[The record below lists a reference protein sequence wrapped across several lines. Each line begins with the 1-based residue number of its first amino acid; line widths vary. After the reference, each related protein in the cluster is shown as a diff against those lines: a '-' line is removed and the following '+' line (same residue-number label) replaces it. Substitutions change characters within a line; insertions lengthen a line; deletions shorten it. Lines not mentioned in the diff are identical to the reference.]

1 MKKKLII
8 FVFLISIILIST
20 NTLFAQDIR
29 IGFSMDDLRLERWQ
43 HDRDFFVEKAE
54 ELGAEVMVQS
64 ADGDSMTQLSQAE
77 NLITQG
83 IDILVV
89 VPKDGKIMGS
99 IVREA
104 HANDVKVLAYDRILN
119 DSQVDK
125 YISFDNYHVG
135 KLQAEFLVERQPEG
149 KYFMLGGSTSD
160 NNAHLIREGQM
171 EVIQPHVDSG
181 DIEIV
186 GDQWADG
193 WSATEA
199 LNIVENALTSNDND
213 IDAIVASNDS
223 TAGGAVEALKEQG
236 LEGEVLISGQDADL
250 AACQRVV
257 EGTQTMTIYK
267 PIKDLAYRAAELAV
281 SMAKDEEIETDSTIN
296 NGEYDVPSILLEP
309 VPVTKEN
316 MVDTVIE
323 DNFHELEEVYEN
335 IPEEE
340 WPEQ

>member
-1 MKKKLII
+1 MKKRFMI
-8 FVFLISIILIST
+8 FTLVITFLVVGSLSA
-20 NTLFAQDIR
+20 LAQDIT

-43 HDRDFFVEKAE
+43 HDRDFFVERAE

-83 IDILVV
+83 IDVLVV
-89 VPKDGKIMGS
+89 VPRDGKIMGS
-99 IVREA
+99 VVREA
-104 HANDVKVLAYDRILN
+104 HANDVKVLAYDRMLN
-119 DSQVDK
+119 DSEVDN
-125 YISFDNYHVG
+125 YISFDNYYVG
-135 KLQAEFLVERQPEG
+135 ELQAEFLVERQPEG
-149 KYFMLGGSTSD
+149 KYFMLGGSPTD

-171 EVIQPHVDSG
+171 EVIQPYVDSG

-186 GDQWADG
+186 GDQWVDG
-193 WSATEA
+193 WSAEEA
-199 LNIVENALTSNDND
+199 LNIVENALTANDND

-223 TAGGAVEALKEQG
+223 TAGGAVEALREQG
-236 LEGEVLISGQDADL
+236 LDGEVLISGQDADL

-267 PIKDLAYRAAELAV
+267 PIKDLAYRAAEVAV
-281 SMAKDEEIETDSTIN
+281 AMGNDEEIETDTTIN

-309 VPVTKEN
+309 IPVTRDN
-316 MVDTVIE
+316 MVETVIE

-335 IPEEE
+335 IPEDE